1 MKELKAQ
8 LVFGWIDYN
17 WGLIHPDHRHYGLHN
32 RRLIIGTTHTKDN
45 VPQNIVYGVPVKIDG
60 NRLLVDAL
68 TKRDITELAER
79 WSESTGRDYI
89 APDYYTIITGDL
101 DWSDTSEYYL

>member
-1 MKELKAQ
+1 M
-8 LVFGWIDYN
+8 
-17 WGLIHPDHRHYGLHN
+17 
-32 RRLIIGTTHTKDN
+32 
-45 VPQNIVYGVPVKIDG
+45 G